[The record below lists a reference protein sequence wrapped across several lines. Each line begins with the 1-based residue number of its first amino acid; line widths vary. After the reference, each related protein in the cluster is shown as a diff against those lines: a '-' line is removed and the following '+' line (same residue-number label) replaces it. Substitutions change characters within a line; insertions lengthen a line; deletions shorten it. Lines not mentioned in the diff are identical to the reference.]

1 MVLFKKLFGFLK
13 YALLIAIAVAISA
26 AAVLTLT
33 VKGRENL
40 AALISDFASTPDR
53 KVTIKGMSGIWSG
66 NFSMDWLV
74 LADAQGPWLVANGV
88 EVEWSPTALLWGRFD
103 AERIATYRV
112 EVVRLPTPTG
122 EAPVEGGST
131 SLPVDISIYDLDF
144 PAISLG
150 SAVTG
155 GQIASVSAN
164 GKAMAEGSPLTVAA
178 DVKVSRTDGTP
189 GELQA
194 SIDFAPDQNR
204 LEIDLKASEPSG
216 GILANLLKL
225 PGQPAVDLIVTGS
238 GSMANWIGTGTFAVD
253 GKLVT
258 SVSGT
263 HRLTDAGRVV
273 EARGDGE
280 FARFAPPTL
289 RQLLDG
295 KTTFDLAGTL
305 TKDGGVEIR
314 RAQIESGAVTATAV
328 GAFNPAGATDIA
340 LNLAAKN
347 GGIEL
352 RFGTEQ
358 SPIDLVIGQATIRA
372 LGDGREPA
380 LDISARLPSV
390 STNDVKLANLGITLH
405 SDAFNLTERSG
416 PVTGSATATSLT
428 IDNPTVAPLVAGEI
442 RAQLEGTLAT
452 DALTV
457 AKGMLRSDAIDGR
470 FAGDVS
476 LADGSITLKLDADVV
491 SATLP
496 ASVRPLLGDKVAL
509 AASLERDT
517 SGNVSANS
525 LTVDS
530 GGLTAKGSARLRED
544 TIDAELSGALADV
557 KPLAPQASGAVA
569 LSITAKGSLVAPDVN
584 LTLTSNRLAFGQHAI
599 DGLDLR
605 ATGKVDP
612 ANPQA
617 SVSLK
622 GSLQGEVLE
631 AKAVVATTAG
641 KREVRDLTL
650 SLGPNHVAGALALD
664 DRSMPVG
671 ALDFDLPELGRLAA
685 LAGQSVVG
693 AAKGTATFSLNGDTP
708 HVKVALASNS
718 IKRGEIEVTAVAVDA
733 LVADYLKVPRLS
745 GTVGGTLADLL
756 PGQPPADIRL
766 SVDGTV
772 ADMTGNG
779 TVLMEGNA
787 VTGFTLANRLSDEGS
802 AFELKGDGEFARFAP
817 PTLQQLLDGKTT
829 FDLAGTISKTGTVRI
844 DRADLANGALTA
856 GATGAFDPAGPVDL
870 SLQFGGGAS
879 GVPLSFGTK
888 ESPID
893 ITLGSATVRAVG
905 NADAPKLDIA
915 ANLPQVS
922 TNDVKLADLGIT
934 LHSDAFNLTERS
946 GPVTGSARPQP
957 DDRQSDRRA
966 VGRRRNPGTTR
977 GDTRDRR
984 TDGRQGHAAQRCDRR
999 PFCRRRFAGRRVDH
1013 AKARR

>member
-1 MVLFKKLFGFLK
+1 M
-13 YALLIAIAVAISA
+13 
-26 AAVLTLT
+26 
-33 VKGRENL
+33 
-40 AALISDFASTPDR
+40 
-53 KVTIKGMSGIWSG
+53 
-66 NFSMDWLV
+66 
-74 LADAQGPWLVANGV
+74 
-88 EVEWSPTALLWGRFD
+88 
-103 AERIATYRV
+103 
-112 EVVRLPTPTG
+112 
-122 EAPVEGGST
+122 
-131 SLPVDISIYDLDF
+131 
-144 PAISLG
+144 
-150 SAVTG
+150 
-155 GQIASVSAN
+155 
-164 GKAMAEGSPLTVAA
+164 
-178 DVKVSRTDGTP
+178 
-189 GELQA
+189 
-194 SIDFAPDQNR
+194 
-204 LEIDLKASEPSG
+204 
-216 GILANLLKL
+216 
-225 PGQPAVDLIVTGS
+225 
-238 GSMANWIGTGTFAVD
+238 
-253 GKLVT
+253 
-258 SVSGT
+258 
-263 HRLTDAGRVV
+263 
-273 EARGDGE
+273 
-280 FARFAPPTL
+280 
-289 RQLLDG
+289 
-295 KTTFDLAGTL
+295 
-305 TKDGGVEIR
+305 
-314 RAQIESGAVTATAV
+314 
-328 GAFNPAGATDIA
+328 
-340 LNLAAKN
+340 
-347 GGIEL
+347 EL
-352 RFGTEQ
+352 RFGTGQ

-372 LGDGREPA
+372 LGDGGEPA

-390 STNDVKLANLGITLH
+390 STNDVQLANLGITLH

-491 SATLP
+491 SAALP
-496 ASVRPLLGDKVAL
+496 ATVRPLLGDKVAL
-509 AASLERDT
+509 AASLERDS

-530 GGLTAKGSARLRED
+530 DGLTAKGSARLRED

-569 LSITAKGSLVAPDVN
+569 LSITAKGSLVAPDVD

-631 AKAVVATTAG
+631 AKAVVATTDG

-664 DRSMPVG
+664 DRFMPVG

-693 AAKGTATFSLNGDTP
+693 AAKGTATFSVNGDTP
-708 HVKVALASNS
+708 QVKVALASNS

-733 LVADYLKVPRLS
+733 LVADYLKAPRLS
-745 GTVGGTLADLL
+745 GTVGGRLADLL

-817 PTLQQLLDGKTT
+817 PTLRQLLDGKTT
-829 FDLAGTISKTGTVRI
+829 FDLAGTLTKDGGVKIQP
-844 DRADLANGALTA
+844 RADR
-856 GATGAFDPAGPVDL
+856 
-870 SLQFGGGAS
+870 
-879 GVPLSFGTK
+879 K
-888 ESPID
+888 
-893 ITLGSATVRAVG
+893 R
-905 NADAPKLDIA
+905 
-915 ANLPQVS
+915 
-922 TNDVKLADLGIT
+922 
-934 LHSDAFNLTERS
+934 
-946 GPVTGSARPQP
+946 
-957 DDRQSDRRA
+957 
-966 VGRRRNPGTTR
+966 R
-977 GDTRDRR
+977 GDRDRR
-984 TDGRQGHAAQRCDRR
+984 SDRSTRPAPPTSRWISQRRTVAWS
-999 PFCRRRFAGRRVDH
+999 FASVPSR
-1013 AKARR
+1013 ARSTS